1 MTTPHRADKRSSAG
15 KMSLSPTS
23 CKLFL
28 GRRDKPRDLR
38 ARRSVR
44 RQDCLELTAYRARVV
59 VETGTG
65 EADQGLREQ
74 DYRP

>member
-1 MTTPHRADKRSSAG
+1 
-15 KMSLSPTS
+15 MSLSPTS

-28 GRRDKPRDLR
+28 GRRDKLHDLR
-38 ARRSVR
+38 ARRGATSAGKIV
-44 RQDCLELTAYRARVV
+44 LELTTYRARVV

-65 EADQGLREQ
+65 EAERGLREQ